1 MTYVPLRTSTNAY
14 MTDYRLTEMHN
25 LLFSTTNVKIILQ
38 KCSFMKVK
46 RHELELITRVK
57 NTNKREL
64 PINLFEDKNCESRKM
79 GECVKVFSCFHIE
92 TSQL

>member
-38 KCSFMKVK
+38 KFSFMKVK
-46 RHELELITRVK
+46 GHELELATRVK
-57 NTNKREL
+57 NTNKKRIPNKL
-64 PINLFEDKNCESRKM
+64 I
-79 GECVKVFSCFHIE
+79 
-92 TSQL
+92 